1 MRVLIVTQYFWP
13 ENFRINDLALG
24 LQERGH
30 RVEVLTGLPNYPT
43 GSLFEGYR
51 AFNRLTE
58 DFQGVRVHRVP
69 LIPRGGGGGARLAL
83 NYLSFAGAGA
93 LLAPWRVRGR
103 FDVILV
109 FEPSP
114 ITVGIP
120 ALVLRR
126 TLRAPVLFW
135 VQDLWPESLSATGAV
150 RSRPV
155 LGAVER
161 MVRAIYRGCDRI
173 LVQSEAFVAPV
184 RRLAGE
190 GARIQYFPNSAE
202 AFYRPVEPGEG
213 DAAVPPL
220 PEGFRVMLA
229 GNLGAAQDLPTVLDA
244 AERMRGRTDVHWL
257 LVGDGRMR
265 PWVEEQVRERG
276 LGGTVHLLGS
286 HPPEAMPHFFA
297 RADVLL
303 ATLRRDPIFASTIPS
318 KVQSY
323 MACARPILAALDGE
337 GARVVTE
344 AGAGV
349 AVPAED
355 PAALADAVAR
365 LADLPAAERAG
376 MGARGRRYF
385 LEHFEREMLLD
396 RLEGWM
402 REMADGRAA

>member
-24 LQERGH
+24 LRDRGH
-30 RVEVLTGLPNYPT
+30 RVEVLTGLPNYPS
-43 GSLFEGYR
+43 GRLFEGYGPFR
-51 AFNRLTE
+51 PRRE
-58 DFQGVRVHRVP
+58 DFQGVVVHRVP
-69 LIPRGGGGGARLAL
+69 LIPRGGGGGVRLAL
-83 NYLSFAGAGA
+83 NYLSFAGLGA

-120 ALVLRR
+120 ALVLKR
-126 TLRAPVLFW
+126 TRRAPVMFW

-150 RSRPV
+150 RSPAI
-155 LGAVER
+155 LKAVER
-161 MVRAIYRGCDRI
+161 LVRAIYRGCDRI
-173 LVQSEAFVAPV
+173 LVQSEAFVDPV

-190 GARIQYFPNSAE
+190 SARVQYFPNSAE
-202 AFYRPVEPGEG
+202 AFYRPVDPASGNG
-213 DAAVPPL
+213 SVPPL
-220 PEGFRVMLA
+220 PGGFRVMLA

-244 AERMRGRTDVHWL
+244 AERLRGRGDVHWL

-265 PWVEEQVRERG
+265 GWVEEQVSARG
-276 LGGTVHLLGS
+276 LGGTVHLLGA

-303 ATLRRDPIFASTIPS
+303 ATLRREPIFASTIPS

-365 LADLPAAERAG
+365 LAALPAAEREA

-385 LEHFEREMLLD
+385 MEHFEREMLLD

-402 REMADGRAA
+402 REMTEAA